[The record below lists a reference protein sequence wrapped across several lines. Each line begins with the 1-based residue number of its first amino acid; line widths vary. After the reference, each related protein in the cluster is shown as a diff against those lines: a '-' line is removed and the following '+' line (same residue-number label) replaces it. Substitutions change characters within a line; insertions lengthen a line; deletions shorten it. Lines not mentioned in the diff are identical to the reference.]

1 MTDKVIMQ
9 IMHIRKL
16 GHYNMFDLRNIQRE
30 AYELGFF
37 ELVLF
42 IEEHKEEYVKYILT
56 GN

>member
-1 MTDKVIMQ
+1 MSYKVVTQ

-16 GHYNMFDLRNIQRE
+16 GHFNMFDIQRE

-37 ELVLF
+37 ELILF
-42 IEEHKEEYVKYILT
+42 IEEHKKEYLNYILT